1 MQLPETYISSMKDL
15 LGEEFE
21 EYKRSLDEPR
31 AYGLRVNTGKISTE
45 EFLRKTPFSLKP
57 IPWVDNG
64 FYYDPEEPVTRHPH
78 YYAGLYYIQEPS
90 AMVPA
95 SRLPI
100 YPGDRVLDLC
110 AAPGGKSTELA
121 ARLQGSGLL
130 VANDISRSRAQGLL
144 KNLERFGAGNILVTS
159 ERPEDLLNYFPEYFD
174 KILVD
179 APCSGEGMF
188 RKDPS
193 MIKSWLEKGPESYLP
208 IQREILDC
216 AVRMLKPG
224 GMLLY
229 STCTFDRREDEEQ
242 IAALLK
248 GGELKLKS
256 LDPGE
261 MFREGFLP
269 GTLRIY
275 PQDVRGEG
283 HFVALLQKK
292 GGEEAAAKF
301 AGADKEAARS
311 ASLPAGF
318 ESFAKEHLR
327 DFPSGIRGM
336 GANLDLRQGKLYL
349 LPKGLP
355 KLRGLKFLRTG
366 LYLGEEKK
374 NRFEPSQ
381 ALAMYLKEGEFSPVL
396 PLSSEDERVIRYLK
410 GETIALSG
418 EEERLAGFVLV
429 LADGYPLGFGKAAK
443 GTLKNKYNAGW
454 RMQG

>member
-1 MQLPETYISSMKDL
+1 M
-15 LGEEFE
+15 
-21 EYKRSLDEPR
+21 
-31 AYGLRVNTGKISTE
+31 
-45 EFLRKTPFSLKP
+45 
-57 IPWVDNG
+57 
-64 FYYDPEEPVTRHPH
+64 
-78 YYAGLYYIQEPS
+78 
-90 AMVPA
+90 
-95 SRLPI
+95 
-100 YPGDRVLDLC
+100 
-110 AAPGGKSTELA
+110 
-121 ARLQGSGLL
+121 
-130 VANDISRSRAQGLL
+130 
-144 KNLERFGAGNILVTS
+144 
-159 ERPEDLLNYFPEYFD
+159 NYFPEYFD

-292 GGEEAAAKF
+292 GGEEAAAKS

-318 ESFAKEHLR
+318 EPLR
-327 DFPSGIRGM
+327 
-336 GANLDLRQGKLYL
+336 
-349 LPKGLP
+349 
-355 KLRGLKFLRTG
+355 
-366 LYLGEEKK
+366 K
-374 NRFEPSQ
+374 N
-381 ALAMYLKEGEFSPVL
+381 
-396 PLSSEDERVIRYLK
+396 I
-410 GETIALSG
+410 
-418 EEERLAGFVLV
+418 
-429 LADGYPLGFGKAAK
+429 
-443 GTLKNKYNAGW
+443 
-454 RMQG
+454 

>member
-1 MQLPETYISSMKDL
+1 MQLPETYISSMKAL

-64 FYYDPEEPVTRHPH
+64 FYYDPKEPVTRHPH

-95 SRLPI
+95 SCLPI
-100 YPGDRVLDLC
+100 RPGDKVLDLC
-110 AAPGGKSTELA
+110 AAPGGKSTELS

-130 VANDISRSRAQGLL
+130 VANDVSRSRAQGLL

-174 KILVD
+174 KILAD

-216 AVRMLKPG
+216 AVQMLKPG

-229 STCTFDRREDEEQ
+229 STCTFDRREDEDQ

-256 LDPGE
+256 LDHRE

-275 PQDVRGEG
+275 PQDVWGEG

-292 GGEEAAAKF
+292 GGEETTAKS
-301 AGADKEAARS
+301 AEEDKEAAGT
-311 ASLPAGF
+311 ALLPAGF
-318 ESFAKEHLR
+318 VSFAKEHLR
-327 DFPSGIRGM
+327 GFPSGI
-336 GANLDLRQGKLYL
+336 GANFDLRQGKLYL

-418 EEERLAGFVLV
+418 EEERLAGLVLV